1 MSPEKKEKP
10 DILSELRKFHK
21 KIERLDSENSWHL
34 KALESIK
41 NKESKY
47 RSLFEDSPV
56 SLWEED
62 FSAVKVYLENL
73 KVSGITDFK
82 SYFTDNPEEMKRC
95 ASMVKVVNVNRAT
108 VELLK
113 FEKEE
118 LLKNLLLIF
127 REETYIVFLEE
138 LVALAEGR
146 KSFESEAVNRTKHGE
161 RLYVTLRLAVV
172 PGHEDTWSRVLV
184 SFTDI
189 TARKRAEEEMRKKSK
204 QLEALYELAK
214 KVTTIISMEEL
225 LPWIAEEAK
234 KLLNADL
241 CSYRLKE
248 GDYLV
253 RGGGTREGLEL
264 MSKERIRIGESVGGL
279 AAELKKPII
288 ISENLEDEPR
298 YLFEHKKKTGR
309 SNFRSFLGVPMMINE
324 DIKGVLNVYTK
335 KPRRFTDSDVELLV
349 SFAGMA
355 AVALENARLF
365 KDLEKTKKELE
376 MSGRVLEDKVE
387 ERTKELKELH
397 DQLIHAERLAATGR
411 LGASVA
417 HEINNPLQAIEN
429 FISLVM
435 ENIDNENP
443 DKKYLILAQEGIDRI
458 AKIVKQLLT
467 FHHPETARVDLIDVN
482 SIVEKVI
489 GLASNQLSINKIRV
503 TKELSPSRLEIY
515 GSSQQMHQVLLNLVL
530 NAQDAMPDGG
540 ELRIR
545 TENSEETASIFIKD
559 TGVGMSENVLTHV
572 FEPFFTTKKK
582 KMGTGL
588 GLSVSHGIIRAHG
601 GDIQVESKEGEGT
614 TFIIRLPINYPT
626 S

>member
-1 MSPEKKEKP
+1 MSPEKKEKS
-10 DILSELRKFHK
+10 DILNRLRKFHK
-21 KIERLDSENSWHL
+21 KIERLDSEDSWQL

-41 NKESKY
+41 NNETKY

-62 FSAVKVYLENL
+62 FSAVKVYLEDL
-73 KVSGITDFK
+73 KTSGIPDFR
-82 SYFTDNPEEMKRC
+82 SYFKNHPEEMKRC

-146 KSFESEAVNRTKHGE
+146 KLFESEAVNRKRDGE
-161 RLYVTLRLAVV
+161 KLYVTLRLAVV
-172 PGHEDTWSRVLV
+172 PGHEDTWSRVLI

-189 TARKRAEEEMRKKSK
+189 TERKRAEEEVREKSK
-204 QLEALYELAK
+204 QLEALYELGK

-234 KLLNADL
+234 KLLDADL

-264 MSKERIRIGESVGGL
+264 MSKEKIKIGEGVGGL

-288 ISENLEDEPR
+288 ISENLADEPK
-298 YLFEHKKKTGR
+298 YLFEHEKKTGR
-309 SNFRSFLGVPMMINE
+309 SSFRSFLGVPMMING

-335 KPRRFTDSDVELLV
+335 EPRRFTDSDVELLV

-376 MSGRVLEDKVE
+376 ESGKVLEDKVE
-387 ERTKELKELH
+387 ERTRELKEIH
-397 DQLIHAERLAATGR
+397 NQLIHAERLAATGR

-435 ENIDNENP
+435 ENIDNESQ
-443 DKKYLILAQEGIDRI
+443 DKRYLILAQEGIDRI
-458 AKIVKQLLT
+458 AKIVRQLLT
-467 FHHPETARVDLIDVN
+467 FHHPETARVDLIDIN
-482 SIVEKVI
+482 DTVEKVL
-489 GLASNQLSINKIRV
+489 GLTNNQLSINKIRV
-503 TKELSPSRLEIY
+503 TKELSSSQPKIH
-515 GSSQQMHQVLLNLVL
+515 GSSQQMHQVLLNLIL
-530 NAQDAMPDGG
+530 NAQDAMLDGG
-540 ELRIR
+540 ELRIK
-545 TENSEETASIFIKD
+545 TENSGETASIFIKD
-559 TGVGMSENVLTHV
+559 TGVGMSEDVLAHI

-601 GDIQVESKEGEGT
+601 GDIHVESKEGEGT
-614 TFIIRLPINYPT
+614 TFIIRLPVNHHA
-626 S
+626 

>member
-1 MSPEKKEKP
+1 MSPEKKEKS
-10 DILSELRKFHK
+10 DILNRLRKFHK
-21 KIERLDSENSWHL
+21 KIERLDSEDSWQL

-41 NKESKY
+41 NNETKY

-62 FSAVKVYLENL
+62 FSAVKVYLEDL
-73 KVSGITDFK
+73 KTSGIPDFR
-82 SYFTDNPEEMKRC
+82 SYFKNHPEEMKRC

-146 KSFESEAVNRTKHGE
+146 KLFESEAVNRKRDGE
-161 RLYVTLRLAVV
+161 KLYVTLRLAVV
-172 PGHEDTWSRVLV
+172 PGHEDTWSRVLI

-189 TARKRAEEEMRKKSK
+189 TERKRAEEEVREKSK
-204 QLEALYELAK
+204 QLEALYELGK

-234 KLLNADL
+234 KLLDADL

-264 MSKERIRIGESVGGL
+264 MSKEKIKIGEGVGGL

-288 ISENLEDEPR
+288 ISENLADEPK
-298 YLFEHKKKTGR
+298 YLFEHEKKTGR
-309 SNFRSFLGVPMMINE
+309 SSFRSFLGVPMMING

-376 MSGRVLEDKVE
+376 ESGKVLEDKVE
-387 ERTKELKELH
+387 ERTRELKEIH
-397 DQLIHAERLAATGR
+397 NQLIHAERLAATGR

-435 ENIDNENP
+435 ENIDNESQ
-443 DKKYLILAQEGIDRI
+443 DKRYLILAQEGIDRI
-458 AKIVKQLLT
+458 AKIVRQLLT
-467 FHHPETARVDLIDVN
+467 FHHPETARVDLIDIN
-482 SIVEKVI
+482 GIVEKVL
-489 GLASNQLSINKIRV
+489 GLTSNQLSINKIRV
-503 TKELSPSRLEIY
+503 TKELSPSEPKIH
-515 GSSQQMHQVLLNLVL
+515 GSSQQMHQVLLNLIL
-530 NAQDAMPDGG
+530 NAQDSMLDGG
-540 ELRIR
+540 ELRIK
-545 TENSEETASIFIKD
+545 TENGEEAASIFIKD
-559 TGVGMSENVLTHV
+559 TGVGMSEEVLAHI

-601 GDIQVESKEGEGT
+601 GDIHVESKEGEGT
-614 TFIIRLPINYPT
+614 TFIIRLPINHHA
-626 S
+626 